1 MHRKIFLVEQ
11 PPEVSLDRNG
21 LITRINCLY
30 YMKILDGIV
39 ESFKDETWKKLLYEL
54 VHGVLASLPTNL
66 LGILSLLVNS

>member
-1 MHRKIFLVEQ
+1 
-11 PPEVSLDRNG
+11 
-21 LITRINCLY
+21 
-30 YMKILDGIV
+30 MKILDGIV